1 MNRRQEERN
10 QAIVCL
16 DCRSA
21 KEKNKRSAVKK
32 ILLCLLVFVG
42 FGTYQAK
49 AQWAVIDPSNLV
61 QNILTVSK
69 TATTASNVINSFKEM
84 QKIYSQGKE
93 YYDKLQAVNNLVK
106 DARKVKETVAMVSEI
121 SQIYS
126 TNFNKMLTDKNFS
139 LKELEAISNGYAKL
153 LKESGNLISDIKNV
167 VTGSNGLSMTDAE
180 RMAVIDGIHTKMVE
194 YRNLVK
200 YFSKKSISVSFI
212 RSQEKGDMAQ
222 VRALYGDPSDRYW

>member
-1 MNRRQEERN
+1 M
-10 QAIVCL
+10 
-16 DCRSA
+16 
-21 KEKNKRSAVKK
+21 KK
-32 ILLCLLVFVG
+32 IFLSLIVLAVC
-42 FGTYQAK
+42 GTYQAK
-49 AQWAVIDPSNLV
+49 AQWAVIDPSNLA
-61 QNILTVSK
+61 QNILTVGK
-69 TATTASNVINSFKEM
+69 TGTTATNVINSFKEM

-93 YYDKLQAVNNLVK
+93 YYDKLEAVHSIIK

-126 TNFNKMLTDKNFS
+126 TNFNKMLSDKNFTVG
-139 LKELEAISNGYAKL
+139 ELEAISNGYTIL

-167 VTGSNGLSMTDAE
+167 VSGSNGLSMTDAE
-180 RMAVIDGIHTKMVE
+180 RMGIIDNIHTKMVE

-212 RSQEKGDMAQ
+212 RSQEKGDMER